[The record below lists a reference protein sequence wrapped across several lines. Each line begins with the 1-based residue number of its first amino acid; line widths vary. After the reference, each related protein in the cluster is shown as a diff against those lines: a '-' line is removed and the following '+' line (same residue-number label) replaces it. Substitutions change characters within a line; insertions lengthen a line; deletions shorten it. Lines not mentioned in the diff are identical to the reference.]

1 VMLRLSRHPL
11 LLLLGDVP
19 SLAQGRAYAEF
30 SCLAMFFYPSTERDH
45 SQMGYQWLV
54 HSHRLCRVTVRHIRS
69 EPLYFCCTYE
79 GAKAEQDI
87 VWSQTL
93 GATTQ
98 RNHWTMHFQIH
109 VFLITFGSC
118 RS

>member
-79 GAKAEQDI
+79 GGAGYRLVADAGGHYAEKPLDDALPNTCLSDNF
-87 VWSQTL
+87 W
-93 GATTQ
+93 
-98 RNHWTMHFQIH
+98 
-109 VFLITFGSC
+109 
-118 RS
+118 